1 MRKMTKVSLLLVAFL
16 SVSPFV
22 YGAGPQAGQQQP
34 LPKVDVYVVPKPQ
47 DLALSLNYPA
57 QIDAVK
63 SVNVVARVSGV
74 LEEKYFTEGSYVN
87 KGDKLYKI
95 EDTIYQA
102 RVDASKASVQQAEAT
117 LDNATRNWNRTKE
130 LFKKRAVS
138 VETRDATLAAYNQA
152 LAALS
157 LAKANLNQAQIDLNY
172 TIVKAPISGI
182 AGIKKVDIGDYVS
195 ATVPTNLISITQ
207 NNTVNVEFSMPL
219 SDYMNIKNGVWSL
232 PQNKEAQVDL
242 NLDNKTVKKIGYI
255 DFIDVNANK
264 NTATIKMRA
273 VVDNSDGYLI
283 PGSFIRVSTNDIY
296 QKSIIVVPQKA
307 VLQKPLGTVVF
318 VENNGVVGVKPVA
331 IANESGDKFVIKAG
345 ALQSGDKVIVN
356 NFFRIKPGGKVSV
369 DKVINQ

>member
-1 MRKMTKVSLLLVAFL
+1 MKNLKKISLLLVVFSSLATFGYAA
-16 SVSPFV
+16 PEQ
-22 YGAGPQAGQQQP
+22 GAKQQP
-34 LPKVDVYVVPKPQ
+34 LPKADIYVVPKPQ
-47 DLALSLNYPA
+47 NLALTLNYPA
-57 QIDAVK
+57 QINAVK

-74 LEEKYFTEGSYVN
+74 LEEKYFTEGSYVH

-117 LDNATRNWNRTKE
+117 LDNATRNWKRTKE

-138 VETRDATLAAYNQA
+138 VETRDATLSAYNQA

-182 AGIKKVDIGDYVS
+182 VGIKKVDIGDYVS
-195 ATVPTNLISITQ
+195 NTVPTNLISITQ
-207 NNTVNVEFSMPL
+207 NDKVNVEFSMPL
-219 SDYMNIKNGVWSL
+219 NDYMNIKNGIWTL
-232 PQNKEAQVDL
+232 PENKKAQVAL
-242 NLDNKTVKKIGYI
+242 KLDNKTVKKVGYVN
-255 DFIDVNANK
+255 FIDVNANK
-264 NTATIKMRA
+264 DTATIKMRA

-307 VLQKPLGTVVF
+307 VLQNPLGTVVF

-331 IANESGDKFVIKAG
+331 IANESGDNFVIKTG
-345 ALQSGDKVIVN
+345 ALQSGDKVIIN